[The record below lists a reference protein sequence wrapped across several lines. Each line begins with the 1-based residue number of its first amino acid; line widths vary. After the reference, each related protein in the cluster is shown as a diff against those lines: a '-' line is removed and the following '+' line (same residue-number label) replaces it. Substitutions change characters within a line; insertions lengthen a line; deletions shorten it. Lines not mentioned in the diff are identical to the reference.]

1 MNIANVFNPEMI
13 LQTLRN
19 ELKEESVNRVVSAIF
34 SLVLLPFSIHVGFVL
49 AASIFLPIYTSI

>member
-1 MNIANVFNPEMI
+1 MI